1 MHYLTR
7 QRLHLS
13 RFHPLMKALLSLYI
27 LSVAGGV
34 WVASLKYTDRAEWSA
49 PGIGA
54 HVRGEPNLALGSGA
68 GTPGTHGEAAGS
80 AAEGTAADPFGD
92 PFGGTAEGVMAREP
106 LSRRQ
111 LVDIVHPHLF
121 TVPLVLFVLGH
132 LLHLTRLPD
141 VLKLAINAAAFL
153 SFFATF
159 LAPFAIDDAA
169 VLGGVM
175 YAAGSTMLASF
186 ALLCA
191 IPLWETWLGRP
202 GDGFDALPRREVPGA
217 RPPGK

>member
-34 WVASLKYTDRAEWSA
+34 WVASLKYADRAEWSA
-49 PGIGA
+49 GGVA
-54 HVRGEPNLALGSGA
+54 TYVRGEPN
-68 GTPGTHGEAAGS
+68 
-80 AAEGTAADPFGD
+80 AEGAPADLGAFGD
-92 PFGGTAEGVMAREP
+92 PFGGTPEGVMAHEP

-132 LLHLTRLPD
+132 LLHLTRLRDP
-141 VLKLAINAAAFL
+141 LKLTINAGAFL

-159 LAPFAIDDAA
+159 LAPFAIDDPAL
-169 VLGGVM
+169 LGPVM
-175 YAAGSTMLASF
+175 FVAGCVMLLAF

-202 GDGFDALPRREVPGA
+202 GDGFDALPRRGA
-217 RPPGK
+217 RGPRPPDD